1 MARIVADSLVVRG
14 EQRRD
19 ASWLFTIR
27 YLVYFEQSEVGMR
40 FDDSVRITEDH
51 SATPVPFVACG
62 RSMLRKKRVV
72 IDDDEIIRL
81 GDVYATV
88 CLRRRGGSEALTQ
101 SARLRRIS
109 AQSLGTRPRGPG
121 NVSSTGRL
129 SGGASRGPS
138 RSAGPADRPRSGQDS

>member
-1 MARIVADSLVVRG
+1 MARIADGSLIVQG

-27 YLVYFEQSEVGMR
+27 YLVYFEQSELGQR
-40 FDDSVRITEDH
+40 FDDSVRISTECA
-51 SATPVPFVACG
+51 ATPVPFVACG
-62 RSMLRKKRVV
+62 RSVLRKKRVV
-72 IDDDEIIRL
+72 VDDAIARL
-81 GDVYATV
+81 GDLYATV
-88 CLRRRGGSEALTQ
+88 CLRHRGGSEALTQ

-121 NVSSTGRL
+121 TVSSTGRL

-138 RSAGPADRPRSGQDS
+138 